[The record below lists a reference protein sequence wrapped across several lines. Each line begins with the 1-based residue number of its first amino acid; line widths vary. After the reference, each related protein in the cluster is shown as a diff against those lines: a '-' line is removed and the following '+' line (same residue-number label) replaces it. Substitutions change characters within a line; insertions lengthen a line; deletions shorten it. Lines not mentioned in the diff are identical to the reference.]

1 MLHSARAGTTS
12 PCASKAIIGW
22 CIRCRVFGLGLLL
35 FSIRADTVFI
45 DRCPLAAL
53 EVIQLAGALIRRLG
67 NVQSLDTVSAVD
79 LRPILGL
86 VFVRRR
92 LLLLKFK
99 LAFLLKAGLVLEPL
113 AVLGD
118 QLAKVAQIIDYM
130 DAAAPVE
137 PSRL

>member
-1 MLHSARAGTTS
+1 MLHCACASATPA
-12 PCASKAIIGW
+12 CASKAITDW
-22 CIRCRVFGLGLLL
+22 CIRCRVFGVGLLL
-35 FSIRADTVFI
+35 FSLRADTVFI

-53 EVIQLAGALIRRLG
+53 EVIQLAGALIWRLG
-67 NVQSLDTVSAVD
+67 NVQSLDAVSTVD
-79 LRPILGL
+79 LRPIQRL

-92 LLLLKFK
+92 LLLLKFE
-99 LAFLLKAGLVLEPL
+99 LAFLLEAGLVLEPL